1 MCGIAG
7 FNWENPDLA
16 KKMAD
21 TLEHRGPDQQ
31 GSFSNAS
38 VSLGHRR
45 LSILDLSERGRQPMF
60 YKKFGIIFNGEIY
73 NYRDLREILKAT
85 GHHFNSNTDT
95 EVILHAY
102 EEWGKDCVKKFNGM
116 WAFCLY
122 DQAKNILFLSRD
134 RFGEKPLY
142 YYFQQNK
149 FIFASELKAIK
160 IHEVELTID
169 CNALNA
175 FFYQK
180 YIGGQLSIYRECK
193 KVLPAECLVFDLAR
207 KKLESYRYYSLLD
220 DIAEHKKIPLDKRL
234 EMIEP
239 IIVDAV
245 EKRLMADV
253 PVGSFLSGG
262 LDSSLISAIIAKKH
276 RNFKTFS
283 IGFKDRSFN
292 ELPFSQKVADYIGTK
307 HFTRYL
313 SLADNLIKKVLSSA
327 DEPFGDS
334 SIFTIYLLSRM
345 TKENA
350 TVALSGDAGDE
361 VFGGYDTY
369 QAFVIAK
376 ILPPFIIKALGK
388 IVRWLPPSERKVT
401 RTLMLQRFTSSVDQD
416 VAKRHLDWMATFRS
430 SDRMKLLGENF
441 RTDAEIGFGQPM
453 PSTKNFLAVQLNDIN
468 EYLPGDILKKVDS
481 ASMLASLETR
491 IPFLDS
497 RLVALVLS
505 LPDLYKVRLL
515 HTKHWLRKIA
525 AKYLPREIITRR
537 KRGFTVPVSKWIK
550 ESPLVQEYLTK
561 KEFYRHGYLAY
572 DYVMDLYRAHRSN
585 KQDNARPLWL
595 IFTFNY
601 WWKNIFKPGKK
612 HQGEHV

>member
-7 FNWENPDLA
+7 FNWENRELV
-16 KKMAD
+16 KKMTD
-21 TLEHRGPDQQ
+21 SMEYRGPDQQ
-31 GSFSNAS
+31 GLFTNAS

-45 LSILDLSERGRQPMF
+45 LSILDLSDRGRQPMF

-73 NYRDLREILKAT
+73 NYRELREVLKAA
-85 GHHFNSNTDT
+85 GHQFNSNTDT

-122 DQAKNILFLSRD
+122 DRAKNILFLSRD

-142 YYFQQNK
+142 YYFQQDR

-160 IHEVELTID
+160 IHDVKLTID
-169 CNALNA
+169 PKALNA

-180 YIGGQLSIYRECK
+180 YIGGRLSIYRECK

-207 KKLESYRYYSLLD
+207 KRLESYRYYSLSD
-220 DIAEHKKIPLDKRL
+220 DIAAHKKIPLDKRL

-245 EKRLMADV
+245 EKRLIADV

-276 RNFKTFS
+276 RDFKTFS
-283 IGFKDRSFN
+283 IGFKDKRLN
-292 ELPFSQKVADYIGTK
+292 ELPFYRKVADYIGTK

-313 SLADNLIKKVLSSA
+313 SLDDNLIKKVLSST

-350 TVALSGDAGDE
+350 TVALSGDAADE

-376 ILPPFIIKALGK
+376 ILPLFIIRALGK
-388 IVRWLPPSERKVT
+388 IARWLPPSERKVT
-401 RTLMLQRFTSSVDQD
+401 RTLMLQRFTSSSDRNV
-416 VAKRHLDWMATFRS
+416 VKRHLDWMATFKS
-430 SDRMKLLGENF
+430 PDRVKLLGKNF
-441 RTDAEIGFGQPM
+441 KADAEIASDQAALP
-453 PSTKNFLAVQLNDIN
+453 TKDFLGVQLNDVN
-468 EYLPGDILKKVDS
+468 NYLPGDILKKVDS
-481 ASMLASLETR
+481 AAMLASLETR
-491 IPFLDS
+491 IPFLDY

-505 LPDLYKVRLL
+505 LPDSYKIRFGQ
-515 HTKHWLRKIA
+515 TKYWLRKIA
-525 AKYLPREIITRR
+525 ASYLPRDIIKRR
-537 KRGFTVPVSKWIK
+537 KRGFTVPISRWIK
-550 ESPLVQEYLTK
+550 ESRLVQEYLTK
-561 KEFYRHGYLAY
+561 KEFYHHGYLAY

-601 WWKNIFKPGKK
+601 WWKNTFKPGEK
-612 HQGEHV
+612 HQGEHA